1 MRSIAVGPLVT
12 YGWVGTCGMKVTF
25 WGTRGSIAKAGPTT
39 LRYGG
44 NTSCVEVSSDAGT
57 VVVLDCGTGA
67 HGLGEDLMARR
78 GDAPIEGHLLISH
91 THWDHIQG
99 LPFFAPL
106 FQPNGSWH
114 IYGPR
119 GLAGSLG
126 ETLAGQMQYSYFPVS
141 IEQLAAT
148 AEYHDLVEGSF
159 TIGDIRVTTRYLNHP
174 SLTLG
179 YRLEVDGA
187 TLVYAS
193 DHEPH
198 DRQLA
203 AGDELATSRHDLDH
217 ADFLHG
223 ADLLIHDAQYVAAE
237 YPEKSGWGHSTT
249 EYVVAVAHRA
259 EARQVALFHHD
270 PSRNDDS
277 VDDIVRLAR
286 DRAATL
292 GYEGSVF
299 AAAEGTTIELR
310 SDSRATL
317 VADVSGAMDDPAL
330 EATRQSVLL
339 AVRNPEIATILRRAG
354 EDEGL
359 EIWETTDQDEA
370 IVIARTRTP
379 AIVVLED
386 SADGS
391 VVKEF
396 ARAIGDLDTPP
407 DGAISLIAV
416 SAEGTGPIGADD
428 LDITDSFVWPAS
440 NGYIRTKLRAWLLR
454 RACRWRPAPLPDDET
469 ARLRSLHDLGVLDTE
484 AESRFDRYTAMA
496 SEALDVPVALISLV
510 DEDRQWFKSARGLE
524 ATETPREMAF
534 CSHAILGD
542 GVFQIPDALDDPRFA
557 DNPLVVDDPRVR
569 FYAGA
574 PLTLSDGTTPGT
586 LCVIDHRP
594 RVLRDD
600 QLAELRRLAALVAQ
614 ELEAR

>member
-1 MRSIAVGPLVT
+1 
-12 YGWVGTCGMKVTF
+12 MKVTF

-67 HGLGEDLMARR
+67 HGLGEDLMARSSN
-78 GDAPIEGHLLISH
+78 GPIEGHLLISH

-198 DRQLA
+198 DRRLA
-203 AGDELATSRHDLDH
+203 GGDGLATSPHDLDH
-217 ADFLHG
+217 ADFLRG
-223 ADLLIHDAQYVAAE
+223 ADLLIHDAQYVADE
-237 YPEKSGWGHSTT
+237 YPEKRGWGHSTA
-249 EYVVAVAHRA
+249 EYVVAVGHRA
-259 EARQVALFHHD
+259 DAQQIALFHHD
-270 PSRNDDS
+270 PNRNDDA
-277 VDDIVRLAR
+277 VDGVVTLAR
-286 DRAATL
+286 NRASTL
-292 GYEGSVF
+292 GYEGSVV
-299 AAAEGTTIELR
+299 AAAEGTTFELR

-317 VADVSGAMDDPAL
+317 VADASGAMDEPAL
-330 EATRQSVLL
+330 ESSRQRVLL
-339 AVRNPEIATILRRAG
+339 AVRNPEIAAILRRAG

-370 IVIARTRTP
+370 IEIARTRMP
-379 AIVVLED
+379 AIVVLEA
-386 SADGS
+386 STDGS
-391 VVKEF
+391 VVREF
-396 ARAIGDLDTPP
+396 ARAIGDLDTPEG
-407 DGAISLIAV
+407 GAISLIAV

-440 NGYIRTKLRAWLLR
+440 NRYIRTKLRAWLLR
-454 RACRWRPAPLPDDET
+454 RACRWRPAPLPDDES

-484 AESRFDRYTAMA
+484 PESRFDRYTAMA
-496 SEALDVPVALISLV
+496 SEVLDVPVALISLV
-510 DEDRQWFKSARGLE
+510 DEDRQWFKSSRGID
-524 ATETPREMAF
+524 ATETPRDVAF
-534 CSHAILGD
+534 CSHAILD
-542 GVFQIPDALDDPRFA
+542 DDVFQVPDALADPRFA

-574 PLTLSDGTTPGT
+574 PLTLSDGTRSGT

-594 RVLRDD
+594 RLLRDD
-600 QLAELRRLAALVAQ
+600 QLAELRRLAALVAK
-614 ELEAR
+614 ELESS